1 MKTANARY
9 HFFRLKAQVAF
20 EVWKLRDLGKDQ
32 RAMGFYSDFIG
43 IMNGDFIFWLAVYLP
58 TPLKNDGVR
67 QLG

>member
-43 IMNGDFIFWLAVYLP
+43 IMNGVYEWGFHVLVGGIP
-58 TPLKNDGVR
+58 TNPSEK
-67 QLG
+67 